1 MKAQAGVNTLTQ
13 RHCKPHINMYTDG
26 PYTRKY
32 VQPRARK
39 YSQRKYIARNTK
51 DEHNSEATTL
61 PVHLKGHGSPDQS
74 SGGSFDGF
82 RALSLSSTHPFS
94 PFPSISFPS
103 IPFPPSPSQYP
114 FPLSLS
120 PFRPLPSHPTLPSP
134 FPPLSLSPLP
144 KIRLLPLPPPFPL
157 PPVSSSFFPPSPLP
171 SSPPFPPVH
180 KTGQR
185 GGGGATLSPARDQRP
200 LWYGM
205 V

>member
-134 FPPLSLSPLP
+134 FPHFRKYVFSLFPPVSPSLF
-144 KIRLLPLPPPFPL
+144 PLPPPFPL
-157 PPVSSSFFPPSPLP
+157 LPVSSSLFPSLP
-171 SSPPFPPVH
+171 SS
-180 KTGQR
+180 TQDR
-185 GGGGATLSPARDQRP
+185 AEGGGGATLSPARDQRP

>member
-13 RHCKPHINMYTDG
+13 RHCKPRINMYTDG

-51 DEHNSEATTL
+51 DEHYSEATTL

-82 RALSLSSTHPFS
+82 RSLSLFFPSFLSLSFYFLSLFS
-94 PFPSISFPS
+94 LPSISAISRPS
-103 IPFPPSPSQYP
+103 LPFPFSSSSLTSYSPFSLFSSLPFPTSENTSSPS
-114 FPLSLS
+114 SL
-120 PFRPLPSHPTLPSP
+120 FPLPSL
-134 FPPLSLSPLP
+134 
-144 KIRLLPLPPPFPL
+144 
-157 PPVSSSFFPPSPLP
+157 FFPSPLP

-185 GGGGATLSPARDQRP
+185 GEGRGATLSPARDQRP